1 MVHDFPEEIKP
12 YLKEK
17 ECVLITEA
25 QTSGDLVY
33 RIGDEYIL
41 KVSENIQR
49 LERECSVNNYLKGR
63 LPVSETVA
71 FTIEGEKAYYLKT
84 CVKGNPLIGDYL
96 KDPVKLAK
104 LLAQAMRMFHSVD
117 ISDCDII
124 NSESQGSTFVHGDFC
139 LPNILAEDGEI
150 TGFIDTE
157 AAGIGDPWLD
167 IAWCIWSYEYNLGTK
182 EYTNILLDELG
193 VEFDK
198 EKYELYTAL

>member
-1 MVHDFPEEIKP
+1 
-12 YLKEK
+12 
-17 ECVLITEA
+17 
-25 QTSGDLVY
+25 
-33 RIGDEYIL
+33 
-41 KVSENIQR
+41 
-49 LERECSVNNYLKGR
+49 
-63 LPVSETVA
+63 
-71 FTIEGEKAYYLKT
+71 
-84 CVKGNPLIGDYL
+84 
-96 KDPVKLAK
+96 
-104 LLAQAMRMFHSVD
+104 MFHSVD

-193 VEFDK
+193 VEYDK

>member
-1 MVHDFPEEIKP
+1 MIHDLPELMQP
-12 YLKEK
+12 YVKEK

-25 QTSGDLVY
+25 QASGDLVY

-49 LERECSVNNYLKGR
+49 LERERSVNNYLKGR

-71 FTIEGEKAYYLKT
+71 FTIEGKKAYYLKT

-104 LLAQAMRMFHSVD
+104 LLARAMRMFHSVD
-117 ISDCDII
+117 ISDCAII
-124 NSESQGSTFVHGDFC
+124 NADSRGSTFVHGDFC

-157 AAGIGDPWLD
+157 AAGLGDPWLD
-167 IAWCIWSYEYNLGTK
+167 IAWCIWSFEYNLGTK
-182 EYTNILLDELG
+182 EYTDILLEELG
-193 VEFDK
+193 VEFDQ
-198 EKYELYTAL
+198 EIYELYTAL